1 MHQKRIFNDY
11 IKLKIWLLIF
21 ECSAKCKTK
30 FIIRTFEYH
39 LLSRVVLRRV
49 TGVKLFQRQH
59 SRGMFPGARIQ
70 LLLTHHHICPNC
82 FLQKNKMII
91 ISAIKA
97 SRNSKIIS
105 QELDGDKISQ
115 LSLPATY
122 VNCIMH
128 CLQVKSNGSFA

>member
-1 MHQKRIFNDY
+1 M
-11 IKLKIWLLIF
+11 KIWLILIF
-21 ECSAKCKTK
+21 GSLAKCKTK

-39 LLSRVVLRRV
+39 LLSRFVLRRV

-91 ISAIKA
+91 ISAFKA
-97 SRNSKIIS
+97 SRNNI
-105 QELDGDKISQ
+105 L
-115 LSLPATY
+115 
-122 VNCIMH
+122 
-128 CLQVKSNGSFA
+128 